1 MRRHEQLLE
10 NYEDAYFALL
20 MEKVAEQEG
29 ERLEKLNQ
37 QLLNDPAFA
46 VPEATDRRCLKT
58 IEKCFAHQ
66 QRRTTLRV
74 VARVLHIAAII
85 VAISVLIFTSAF
97 AVSED
102 FRVATRNLLIT
113 VSERYTDFRMET
125 ANQGGNSNQL
135 SQNKKSDSFFD
146 YLEVGWIPEGF
157 QLSKS
162 EYNHWVLYE
171 NEDSEWVQI
180 LFANDIPDLLS
191 GISAYAA
198 DRCRSFIGSIRPQA
212 DEGNLGVIF
221 RGCLCPGQGIDLVV
235 GAVLFLD
242 DAIVVLGVQRP
253 IFYAVQH
260 LLLFGF
266 SQYDRQGIA
275 EIHST
280 DFLTLC
286 GADLCFLPYG
296 VIPHTPANGKA
307 LFL

>member
-180 LFANDIPDLLS
+180 LFANDKATVQLDTEGADVSDSNISGFPAVIVEKNGRTTILLTDKENGFFYVVIAS
-191 GISAYAA
+191 HGVGFESA
-198 DRCRSFIGSIRPQA
+198 IK
-212 DEGNLGVIF
+212 
-221 RGCLCPGQGIDLVV
+221 
-235 GAVLFLD
+235 
-242 DAIVVLGVQRP
+242 
-253 IFYAVQH
+253 
-260 LLLFGF
+260 
-266 SQYDRQGIA
+266 IA
-275 EIHST
+275 ENLIMQ
-280 DFLTLC
+280 
-286 GADLCFLPYG
+286 
-296 VIPHTPANGKA
+296 
-307 LFL
+307 